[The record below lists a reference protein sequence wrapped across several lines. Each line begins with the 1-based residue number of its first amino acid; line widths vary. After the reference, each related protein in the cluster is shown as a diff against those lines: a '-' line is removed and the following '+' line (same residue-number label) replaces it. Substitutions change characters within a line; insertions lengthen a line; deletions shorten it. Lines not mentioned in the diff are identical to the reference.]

1 MFKQLNFFF
10 ILILPLVFKYI
21 FLFFFIDLE
30 LFDLEDILEDI
41 FFFFAIILLFQ
52 SKIFKKQFFADA
64 LYVIYIFYFILET
77 TSYIAVL
84 SNFSS
89 SYMYLLIES
98 NNAELNEFMSTYINI
113 PILLFIALMSFL
125 FIIIRKKRFVIKKIK
140 KPIIE
145 VLSFFA
151 IVIFLKFT
159 GLIES
164 NAYHNIVRGTYGY
177 FQLQKSVNLK
187 TEISKK
193 NIQIN
198 ANNEV
203 LVVVLGESTARGH
216 MQLYGYKRETTPL
229 LNAIKDSL
237 FIYNNVISTD
247 VFTLKVIPKM
257 LTSLDNTNT
266 NKEVINIIEV
276 FNKAGYNTFWLSNQR
291 PISFHDNAISKIAS
305 ASNKFKFFNHI
316 IDKHTVVLDEII
328 LPDYKN
334 ILDQEGKKVIFIRL
348 IGTHFD
354 YKKRYPKAYIKFVS
368 ELEDTTDKD
377 KTINHYDN
385 AVLYNDFIV
394 YSILQDLK
402 KTNTKSALL
411 YLSDHGENVY
421 DDGDFFGR
429 TESNLKKNMF
439 DIPFFIW
446 TSNEF
451 EFPDDFEYMP
461 NRKFMT
467 DHLYESLG
475 HLFGVMHKDMN
486 ANHSIF
492 SKFFKKRKR
501 IVVND
506 INYDEHFLTKDE

>member
-89 SYMYLLIES
+89 SYMYLLIDS
-98 NNAELNEFMSTYINI
+98 NKAELNEFLSSYINI
-113 PILLFIALMSFL
+113 PIVLFIVLMSFMF
-125 FIIIRKKRFVIKKIK
+125 FIMRKRRFVIKKIK
-140 KPIIE
+140 KPIIG
-145 VLSFFA
+145 VLIFF
-151 IVIFLKFT
+151 VIILFLKLT

-177 FQLQKSVNLK
+177 IQLQKSVNLE
-187 TEISKK
+187 TEIPKESILIK
-193 NIQIN
+193 

-203 LVVVLGESTARGH
+203 LVVVLGESTSRGH

-237 FIYNNVISTD
+237 LIYNNVISTD
-247 VFTLKVIPKM
+247 VITLKVIPKM
-257 LTSLDNTNT
+257 LTSLDNANT

-291 PISFHDNAISKIAS
+291 PIGFHDNAISKIAS
-305 ASNKFKFFNHI
+305 ASQQLKFFNHI
-316 IDKHTVVLDEII
+316 VDKKTVVLDEVF
-328 LPDYKN
+328 LPDYKKIIN
-334 ILDQEGKKVIFIRL
+334 RKGKKVIFINL

-354 YKKRYPKAYIKFVS
+354 YKKRYPAAFNKFVS
-368 ELEDTTDKD
+368 EFEKASDKD
-377 KTINHYDN
+377 KIINHYDN

-429 TESNLKKNMF
+429 TESNLKKNML

-446 TSNEF
+446 TSAEF
-451 EFPDDFEYMP
+451 EFPEDFEYIP

-486 ANHSIF
+486 VNHSIF
-492 SKFFKKRKR
+492 SNSFKKRKR
-501 IVVND
+501 IVVNGID
-506 INYDEHFLTKDE
+506 YDEHFRKR